1 MNKVTWQTMKG
12 NKRRTLVTI
21 IGVIIS
27 VAMITAVSTLGVSFM
42 DLMKRQTIAEE
53 GNWHILF
60 KNVNKKQLE
69 AIQKDD
75 NTETVLLSRD
85 IGYALLEGST
95 NENKPYLFVKEYDQ
109 EAFSDFPIDL
119 IEGRLPESPNELVIS
134 EHIES
139 NGGVHFDI
147 GETITIG
154 VGHRVYAGAD
164 EHYDGHL
171 NQNNPFINDDG
182 ETETLKHVMPKTYT
196 IVGIMKRPSWEPSW
210 APGYTVISFLDESS
224 LNENEKINVSVVLK
238 NVRQSIFTDTEQFA
252 DKLGIS
258 QDSVSYHTDL
268 LRYYGVMENDGIR
281 TTLISLSSIIMAII
295 IIGSVSLIYNAFAIS
310 VSERSKYLG
319 MLASIGAT
327 KKQKRNSVFFE
338 GTVIGIISIP
348 LGILFGLIGIG
359 ITFHYINSLI
369 QGSFGI
375 DESLKIVVTPW
386 SILISVALSVVT
398 IALSL
403 YIPARRASKI
413 SAIDAIR
420 QSHEIELTR
429 KTVKTSKLV
438 RKIFCIEAEI
448 ALKNLK
454 RNKRRYIATIF
465 SLVISIVLFL
475 SVTFFIDQ
483 LKTGMNFT
491 NNGSNADLTISFS
504 SYLTEDEAK
513 GVEQMV
519 STIASLD
526 TVTEYNFI
534 QTFTKYTSANVQ
546 LLPDYLKESI
556 SNNDSFEYIVR
567 FYVMQDEKLTEFAKE
582 IGIDSNLPFDDKR
595 MGAIVIDRM
604 PYWDDEERRYVER
617 PLIEANVGDRLD
629 IYHDH
634 VESGEKIN
642 LGSIEIIALTNK
654 LPLGIQATGPGNLDI
669 IISKQTMERLLNN
682 LALENTPLNTSLY
695 LKSSDSLKTE
705 KNIEELEENDVEYDL
720 YNYYYSKKQNDQV
733 LLVFKVFT
741 YGFIILITLISV
753 ANIINTLTTSIG
765 LRRREFAMLRSIGMT
780 PKSFNKMIRYESMF
794 YGIKAL
800 AYGLPISI
808 AIMLLMHRAM
818 IESFMFPFR
827 LPWVNL
833 GIVVGSVFLIVTLI
847 MLYSSGKMK
856 KDNIIDALKQENI

>member
-1 MNKVTWQTMKG
+1 MNIINKVTLQTMKG

-27 VAMITAVSTLGVSFM
+27 VAMITAVSTLGTSFM
-42 DLMKRQTIAEE
+42 DLMKRQTITEE
-53 GNWHILF
+53 GNWHVLY
-60 KNVNKKQLE
+60 KNVSQKQLE

-85 IGYALLEGST
+85 IGYARLDGSE
-95 NENKPYLFVKEYDQ
+95 NEDKPYLFVKEYDK
-109 EAFSDFPIDL
+109 EAFSHFSIDL
-119 IEGRLPESPNELVIS
+119 IEGRLPEAPNEIVIS

-139 NGGVHFDI
+139 NGGVLFDI
-147 GETITIG
+147 GETVTIG
-154 VGHRVYAGAD
+154 VGDRVYEGSD
-164 EHYDGHL
+164 EHYNGQL
-171 NQNNPFINDDG
+171 NQNNPYINDEN
-182 ETETLKHVMPKTYT
+182 ETETLKNVMPKTYT
-196 IVGIMKRPSWEPSW
+196 IVGIMERPSWEPFW
-210 APGYTVISFLDESS
+210 APGYTVLSYLDKST
-224 LNENEKINVSVVLK
+224 LTENEKVNASVVLRK
-238 NVRQSIFTDTEQFA
+238 VRQSIFSDTEQFA
-252 DKLGIS
+252 KKIGVS
-258 QDSVSYHTDL
+258 PDSLSYHTNL
-268 LRYYGVMENDGIR
+268 LRYYGVMKNDGIR

-338 GTVIGIISIP
+338 GFVIGMISIP

-359 ITFHYINSLI
+359 ITFYFINSLI
-369 QGSFGI
+369 QGTLGVE
-375 DESLKIVVTPW
+375 ESLKVVVTPW
-386 SILISVALSVVT
+386 SILISIALSAVT

-420 QSHEIELTR
+420 LSQEIKLT
-429 KTVKTSKLV
+429 KKAVKTSKLV
-438 RKIFCIEAEI
+438 RKIFGIEAEI

-465 SLVISIVLFL
+465 SFVISIVLFL

-483 LKTGMNFT
+483 LKKGMNFT
-491 NNGSNADLTISFS
+491 NYGSDADILISFS
-504 SYLTEDEAK
+504 GNQTDEK
-513 GVEQMV
+513 FV
-519 STIASLD
+519 SSITSLD

-534 QTFTKYTSANVQ
+534 QTFTKYTRANVQ

-567 FYVMQDEKLTEFAKE
+567 FYVMQDEKLVDFAKE

-595 MGAIVIDRM
+595 MGAILIDRM

-629 IYHDH
+629 IYHDD

-642 LGSIEIIALTNK
+642 LGSIEIISLTNK

-669 IISKQTMERLLNN
+669 IISKETMKTLLHN
-682 LALENTPLNTSLY
+682 LPLEKTPLNPRLY
-695 LKSSDSLKTE
+695 LKSSDPIKTE
-705 KNIEELEENDVEYDL
+705 KNIEELEENGVHYDL
-720 YNYYYSKKQNDQV
+720 YNYYYSKQHNNQ
-733 LLVFKVFT
+733 LLLIFKVFT

-753 ANIINTLTTSIG
+753 ANIINTLTTSIA

-794 YGIKAL
+794 YGMKAL

-808 AIMLLMHRAM
+808 AIMFLMHRTM

-827 LPWVNL
+827 LPWMNL
-833 GIVVGSVFLIVTLI
+833 GIVVGSVFFIVTLI

-856 KDNIIDALKQENI
+856 KDNIIDTLKQENI